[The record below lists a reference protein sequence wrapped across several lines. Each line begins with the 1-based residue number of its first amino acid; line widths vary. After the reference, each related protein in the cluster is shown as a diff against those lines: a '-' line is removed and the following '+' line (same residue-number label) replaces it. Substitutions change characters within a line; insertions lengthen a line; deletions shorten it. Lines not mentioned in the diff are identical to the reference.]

1 MSRIHPTAIVENGAS
16 LGTGVEI
23 GPYCHV
29 SADTTLDE
37 GVRLMSHVVVAGT
50 TRIGSGTV
58 VHPFAVLGLPPQH
71 AKYAGETVSL
81 EIGARNIIRES
92 VTMHAGTPEGGGV
105 TQVGDGGMFMVN
117 SHVGHDCRVGDGV
130 IFANNVALG
139 GHVVVGDGV
148 FLGGAVVVHQNCR
161 IGSYAFVGGMT
172 GMDADIIP
180 NGMVRGVPA
189 YLGGLNIVGMRRRG
203 MERERIRRLWRAYR
217 MVFHGG
223 GTIREQIDRTAE
235 AFGGDADVDEMLAF
249 LRAPA
254 KRPLCTPVRKSIVR
268 QPEDD
273 TA

>member
-1 MSRIHPTAIVENGAS
+1 MSKIHSTAIVEDGAS
-16 LGTGVEI
+16 LGADVEI

-29 SADTTLDE
+29 SAAATLED
-37 GVRLMSHVVVAGT
+37 GVRLLSHVVVAGT
-50 TRIGSGTV
+50 TRIGPGTV
-58 VHPFAVLGLPPQH
+58 VYPFAVLGAPPQH
-71 AKYAGETVSL
+71 TKFAGGDVSL
-81 EIGARNIIRES
+81 EIGARNVIRES

-105 TQVGDGGMFMVN
+105 TRVGDSGMFMVN

-139 GHVVVGDGV
+139 GHAAIGDGV
-148 FLGGAVVVHQNCR
+148 FLGGSTVVHQNCR
-161 IGSYAFVGGMT
+161 IGAYAFVGGMT

-217 MVFHGG
+217 MLFHGE
-223 GTIREQIDRTAE
+223 GTILERIARAEE
-235 AFGGDADVDEMLAF
+235 AFAGDEDVDELLAF

-254 KRPLCTPVRKSIVR
+254 KRPLCTPIRQRIVQ
-268 QPEDD
+268 QPDD
-273 TA
+273 SAA